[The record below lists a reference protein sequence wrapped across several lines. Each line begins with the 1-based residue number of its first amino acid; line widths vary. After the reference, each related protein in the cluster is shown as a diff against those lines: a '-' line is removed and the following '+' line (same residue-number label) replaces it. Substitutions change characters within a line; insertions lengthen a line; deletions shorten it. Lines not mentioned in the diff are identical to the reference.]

1 MGYLKK
7 LLENSSP
14 SINKHIPSLTK
25 EVISMSGKLSS
36 ELLEMLRLKNG
47 FYSLESALHVFPAQ
61 STEQE
66 YGLNE
71 WNSDKLWRNS
81 YNKLKDELLFFA
93 EDIFGGQFCIYNDR
107 IYQFDPE
114 TAVLE
119 YMADGLEEWA
129 RKIIQD
135 YDYYTGYS
143 LANEWQKNNGLV
155 PKNNRL
161 APKIPFVMGGEFSLE
176 NLYLTE
182 SVTGM
187 RARANIANQIK
198 NLPDGKKIHF
208 EITD

>member
-135 YDYYTGYS
+135 YDYYTGSS